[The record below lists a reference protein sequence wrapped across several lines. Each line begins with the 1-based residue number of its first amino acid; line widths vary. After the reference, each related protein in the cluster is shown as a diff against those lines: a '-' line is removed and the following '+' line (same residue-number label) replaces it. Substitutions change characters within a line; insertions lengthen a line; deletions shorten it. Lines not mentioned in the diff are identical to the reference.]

1 MKSRTHL
8 RGGGAADPDEVAA
21 AGRCDNAAAVGVAGD
36 PDHAVV
42 ACLERPPAP
51 DRRDDAQNVADVVVA
66 MQQKPR

>member
-8 RGGGAADPDEVAA
+8 RGGGAADPDQVAA